1 MSEIKDLF
9 HKVGNC
15 HNKISVCAG
24 LTKLELKDIF
34 KTNKLPAE
42 IEKIMERLTYLEQHA
57 IEASKTLDRLQ
68 DSVYSVIDLDT
79 EKPRE

>member
-24 LTKLELKDIF
+24 LTKMELEDIV

-57 IEASKTLDRLQ
+57 IEASKVLDRLE
-68 DSVYSVIDLDT
+68 DYVYSVIDPDT
-79 EKPRE
+79 EKARG

>member
-24 LTKLELKDIF
+24 LTKVELQDVF
-34 KTNKLPAE
+34 KNHKAPAG
-42 IEKIMERLTYLEQHA
+42 IDKITERLAYLEQHA
-57 IEASKTLDRLQ
+57 IEASQVLDQLK
-68 DSVYSVIDLDT
+68 DFIYGIIDPET
-79 EKPRE
+79 EKPKG